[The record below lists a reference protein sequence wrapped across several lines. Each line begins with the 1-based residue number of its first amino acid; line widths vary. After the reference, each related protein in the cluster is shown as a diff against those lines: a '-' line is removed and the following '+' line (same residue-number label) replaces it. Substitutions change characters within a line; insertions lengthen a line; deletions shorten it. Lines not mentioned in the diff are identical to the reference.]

1 MSTKTSISIQRYA
14 PLVFSFFLILYVYR
28 IHSFSILYYTANSPL
43 KNVDTNYTYW
53 LMLLL
58 QFPSYIIQHKWLCM
72 LIDSGVFVMCV
83 LCIFSKEKRYFFA
96 RILVCLFFIQI
107 VTLQIYACTHTKS
120 IACLMI
126 ALLPFICKDEKNSV
140 LLIEFARYFLIYI
153 MVISAYHK
161 VVNGGLMQ
169 SDNFPNML
177 LHQHLDLATLYPQHI
192 SYHVA
197 HWLIEHKTI
206 ANGLFGI
213 LFLTQ
218 AIFVVGIFTKRYD
231 KLLFVLL
238 LGFAI
243 STYFIMR
250 IYNFD
255 IVLLGLTLLFF
266 KATKQ
271 DSRTQN

>member
-1 MSTKTSISIQRYA
+1 MPTKTSLSIQRYA
-14 PLVFSFFLILYVYR
+14 PMVFGLFLILYVYR

-53 LMLLL
+53 LLLLL
-58 QFPSYIIQHKWLCM
+58 QFPSYIIQQKWLCT
-72 LIDSGVFVMCV
+72 LIDSGVFVVCV
-83 LCIFSKEKRYFFA
+83 FCIFSKKKRYIFA
-96 RILVCLFFIQI
+96 RILLFLFFIQI
-107 VTLQIYACTHTKS
+107 STLQIFSCTHTKS

-126 ALLPFICKDEKNSV
+126 ALLPFVCKEEKNTV

-169 SDNFPNML
+169 TDNFPNML

-192 SYHVA
+192 SYCIS

-206 ANGLFGI
+206 ANGLFVL
-213 LFLTQ
+213 LFCTQ
-218 AIFVVGIFTKRYD
+218 AIFVIGIFTKRYD
-231 KLLFVLL
+231 RILFVLL
-238 LGFAI
+238 FGFAV

-255 IVLLGLTLLFF
+255 IVLLGLTLIFF
-266 KATKQ
+266 KGTRKRQ
-271 DSRTQN
+271 SI